1 MSRELNVGFLSL
13 ERERK
18 GLECELGWNPRSRKR
33 NFNETKYCY

>member
-13 ERERK
+13 EREKK
-18 GLECELGWNPRSRKR
+18 GLESELGRNPRSRKS

>member
-13 ERERK
+13 EREKR
-18 GLECELGWNPRSRKR
+18 GSSVNSDEIRRSRKR